1 MSFASLVEIKQKF
14 QKHHEWALFSSLA
27 EHKPNFY
34 FLHYFGS
41 VLKLKK
47 KCYLKNNSTIVNY
60 CVSKFNLSTYYYYFQ
75 ITAMYDNDYVWAHF
89 IKEPAIDGAMSRKSF
104 WFQKLTLSDIL
115 NHQIWSGLVVQES
128 ITVSI

>member
-75 ITAMYDNDYVWAHF
+75 ITAMYDNDYVWAQFYKRTSNRWCHEP
-89 IKEPAIDGAMSRKSF
+89 KEFLVSKTDFVRHLEPPD
-104 WFQKLTLSDIL
+104 L
-115 NHQIWSGLVVQES
+115 IWSGGS
-128 ITVSI
+128 RVSI